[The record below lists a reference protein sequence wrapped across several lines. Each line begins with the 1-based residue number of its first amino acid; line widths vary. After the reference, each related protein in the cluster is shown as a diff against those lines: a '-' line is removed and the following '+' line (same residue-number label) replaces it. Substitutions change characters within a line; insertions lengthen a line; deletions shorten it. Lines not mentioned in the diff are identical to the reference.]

1 MPYIRQKGNILY
13 NLGKIQ
19 KKKEM
24 YRQKSVIF
32 TIGETLYMRKG
43 WDRI

>member
-32 TIGETLYMRKG
+32 TIGKTLYMRKG